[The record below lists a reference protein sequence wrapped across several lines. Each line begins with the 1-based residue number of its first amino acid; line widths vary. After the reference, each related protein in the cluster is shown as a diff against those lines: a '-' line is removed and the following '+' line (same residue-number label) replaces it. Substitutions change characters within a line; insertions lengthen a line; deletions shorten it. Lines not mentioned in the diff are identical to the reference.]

1 MNRAKANR
9 LRKAGWS
16 VGDATHFLG
25 LSSAE
30 AAIIEMKVALAA
42 GLRRRRLALGLS
54 QSILAARI
62 GSSQSR
68 VAKMEAGDPSVSL
81 ELLVRSLL
89 ATGTKKREIVQLLV
103 A

>member
-1 MNRAKANR
+1 MNRAKGDR
-9 LRKAGWS
+9 LRKAGWL
-16 VGDATHFLG
+16 VGDAKQFLG

-30 AAIIEMKVALAA
+30 AAIIEMKIALAT
-42 GLRRRRLALGLS
+42 GLRRRRIALGLS
-54 QSILAARI
+54 QSILAERI

-89 ATGTKKREIVQLLV
+89 ATGTKRREIVQLLV

>member
-16 VGDATHFLG
+16 VGGAKEFLG
-25 LSSAE
+25 LD
-30 AAIIEMKVALAA
+30 AAAAALVEMKVSLAA
-42 GLRRRRLALGLS
+42 GLRTRRLARRLS
-54 QSILAARI
+54 QAALAARI

-89 ATGTKKREIVQLLV
+89 ATGTKKREIVQILV